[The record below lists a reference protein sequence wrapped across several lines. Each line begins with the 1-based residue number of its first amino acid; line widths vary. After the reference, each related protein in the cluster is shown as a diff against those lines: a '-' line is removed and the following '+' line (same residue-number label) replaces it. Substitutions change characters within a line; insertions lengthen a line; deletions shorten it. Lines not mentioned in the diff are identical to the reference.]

1 MAAKTNYSK
10 KTTAKK
16 TVAEKKD
23 VVAPTPRQKK
33 VKSYSRQILFP
44 AKTLRDDADID
55 AYVEKVREQLR
66 NLLDNCD
73 EIKLN

>member
-1 MAAKTNYSK
+1 MPPAPKLA
-10 KTTAKK
+10 
-16 TVAEKKD
+16 AEKKD
-23 VVAPTPRQKK
+23 VVTPAPRQKK

-44 AKTLRDDADID
+44 AKTLRNDADID

-66 NLLDNCD
+66 NLLENCD